1 MRSSRF
7 VPMVFVYP
15 LVEDRKINT
24 RHQLR
29 VMGMDMRA
37 YWLSAF
43 VADYLLSAFVGLALV
58 AVIGGFG
65 IGAQQCA
72 PPGFGWA
79 RPRNAAAPRALYVA
93 LPRGGYAVRCSQPI
107 ATAASARKYGMS

>member
-1 MRSSRF
+1 
-7 VPMVFVYP
+7 MVFVYP

-72 PPGFGWA
+72 PAG
-79 RPRNAAAPRALYVA
+79 VA
-93 LPRGGYAVRCSQPI
+93 GLVRETLQRRVRCMLHCRVAGMPCAVRS
-107 ATAASARKYGMS
+107 R